1 MWGDL
6 KAEHDV
12 LVSALG
18 LTSAPVG
25 VKFLRPREAPPEGC
39 EALPDRRYCQM
50 LMEARRGRKVLLTP
64 ENISCP
70 ASAAAFGFK
79 PLPPKLASGEMLAS
93 FGIFGNP
100 AAGKAT
106 LDSMTRLSMGE
117 YGAIA
122 LGPLGDTDCH
132 PETDCYPD
140 VVVVEGTVEQVMW
153 VALASRYRIGG
164 RASFSTAI
172 LQATCV
178 DATLI
183 PFITGQM
190 NATLGCYG
198 CRDATDIGNDETVIG
213 FPGVMLREVVAG
225 LRELAA
231 KALPAVREKRAYRR
245 LAGANDCSDAANR
258 D

>member
-25 VKFLRPREAPPEGC
+25 VKFLRPGEALPEGY
-39 EALPDRRYCQM
+39 EALPDHRYCQM

-64 ENISCP
+64 GNISCP

-93 FGIFGNP
+93 FGIFGSP

-106 LDSMTRLSMGE
+106 IDSMQRLPP
-117 YGAIA
+117 GAYQAVA
-122 LGPLGDTDCH
+122 LGPLGQV
-132 PETDCYPD
+132 EFEPD
-140 VVVVEGTVEQVMW
+140 VVVIEGTVEQIMW
-153 VALASRYRIGG
+153 VALAAQYRTGG
-164 RASFSTAI
+164 RVEFSTAF
-172 LQATCV
+172 LQATCE

-183 PFITGQM
+183 PLLEGRM

-198 CRDATDIGNDETVIG
+198 CREATDAGDDETVIG
-213 FPGVMLREVVAG
+213 FPGAMLEQVVSG
-225 LRELAA
+225 LRGLAVTA
-231 KALPAVREKRAYRR
+231 IPKVRAKRAYRR
-245 LAGANDCSDAANR
+245 MAGCDAGNAT
-258 D
+258 